1 MSAGV
6 VSMALALKVSVPL
19 VVEFSA
25 LYVPLIWNS
34 LISCLRPP
42 YIYIII
48 NGIIISI
55 VASSRF
61 HQKEA
66 DGYVEIPSAT
76 KAPEDIRYREI
87 VSEFTIPES
96 PAVHERIDEL
106 IVSEVKAVDAMDL
119 QIEEVIAPETNTIE
133 AVISQSE
140 EVIVPEAKVIEAI
153 SSVEAEAE
161 EEDKFVIS
169 ANPTWNSPMRMRFPE
184 KPLVSSRFSHR
195 KSAKPS
201 PEGND

>member
-6 VSMALALKVSVPL
+6 ISMALALKVSVPL
-19 VVEFSA
+19 VFEFSV

-66 DGYVEIPSAT
+66 DAYVEIPSAT
-76 KAPEDIRYREI
+76 KASEDIGYREI
-87 VSEFTIPES
+87 VSEYTVIES
-96 PAVHERIDEL
+96 PMVYEQRDEL
-106 IVSEVKAVDAMDL
+106 IVSELKAIDAIDFQVEEIIAPEVKEIEAVVL
-119 QIEEVIAPETNTIE
+119 PREEVIAPET
-133 AVISQSE
+133 
-140 EVIVPEAKVIEAI
+140 KVIEAI
-153 SSVEAEAE
+153 SSIEAEAE
-161 EEDKFVIS
+161 DEDKFVIS
-169 ANPTWNSPMRMRFPE
+169 TNRTRNSLKRMGLPE
-184 KPLVSSRFSHR
+184 KPLVSSRFGHR
-195 KSAKPS
+195 KSAKAS